1 MLENINNDDESEYLR
16 SQGIIK
22 EEIKVK
28 ENEFENYLKTQQRNL
43 FRENNRNKINLM
55 KGTFFSNKNNNILN
69 NTFQSSF
76 IPSTKSYFYQRST
89 LNTFNDTPNNIYNN
103 TTNQISIDE
112 KILKVNENKKK
123 LIYKK
128 N

>member
-43 FRENNRNKINLM
+43 FRDNNRNKINLM

-76 IPSTKSYFYQRST
+76 ISSAGS
-89 LNTFNDTPNNIYNN
+89 
-103 TTNQISIDE
+103 
-112 KILKVNENKKK
+112 
-123 LIYKK
+123 
-128 N
+128 